1 MRCTLHRM
9 ATSAALSV
17 DEYLAELPADRRAVV
32 STLRDLIVANLP
44 PGYSEGMLYGMIGY
58 AIPLSRYPNTYNRQP
73 LSVAGLAAQK
83 GHLSLYLMSVYG
95 DPALCAWFVEQHQK
109 AGKKLDMGKS
119 CIRFRT
125 LEDLHLPA
133 VAEVIR
139 RVSVE
144 DFIAR
149 YEAVRESTATA
160 KRKSKS
166 AP

>member
-1 MRCTLHRM
+1 M
-9 ATSAALSV
+9 ATSSAVSV

-58 AIPLSRYPNTYNRQP
+58 AIPLSRYPNTYNGQP
-73 LSVAGLAAQK
+73 LAIAGLASQK

-125 LEDLHLPA
+125 LDDLELPA
-133 VAEVIR
+133 IAEVIR

-144 DFIAR
+144 SYIEH
-149 YEAVRESTATA
+149 YESVRASTKTA
-160 KRKSKS
+160 KRRAKS
-166 AP
+166 AT

>member
-1 MRCTLHRM
+1 M
-9 ATSAALSV
+9 ATSSAVSV

-58 AIPLSRYPNTYNRQP
+58 AIPLSRYPNTYNGQP
-73 LSVAGLAAQK
+73 LAIAGLASQK

-125 LEDLHLPA
+125 LDDLELPA
-133 VAEVIR
+133 IAEVIR

-144 DFIAR
+144 SYIEH
-149 YEAVRESTATA
+149 YESVRANTKTA
-160 KRKSKS
+160 KRRAKS
-166 AP
+166 AT